1 MGKHLL
7 FKPSY
12 ILLLYSSAW
21 ILLLVFHTSG
31 FVFCQVLM
39 FLKKENLSVLYMFS
53 LMYIN
58 RFSCC
63 FVLFHSA
70 ESGRQDLSYDYMK
83 SLLLMWVLRPRIFL
97 FNWLSFHIYLPEFS
111 SDLLVRNCQSQ
122 NLPYHLV
129 LFATALFCFLCLS

>member
-39 FLKKENLSVLYMFS
+39 FLKKENLSVLSMFS

-83 SLLLMWVLRPRIFL
+83 SLLRMWVLRPRIFL
-97 FNWLSFHIYLPEFS
+97 FNWLSFHIYISLSF
-111 SDLLVRNCQSQ
+111 LLTCLLGTV
-122 NLPYHLV
+122 NLRTYP
-129 LFATALFCFLCLS
+129 TTLFCLLLPCSVFSV